1 MMMGGDMPGGGKKG
15 KGKGKGKKTNDLL
28 GMMGMSE
35 EEMFQEF
42 LEEEMMK
49 QMGGSAGG
57 AGKNKKNSA
66 MPSEQEMIN

>member
-1 MMMGGDMPGGGKKG
+1 MMGGDMPGGGKKG
-15 KGKGKGKKTNDLL
+15 KGKGKGKKSNDLL

-49 QMGGSAGG
+49 
-57 AGKNKKNSA
+57 
-66 MPSEQEMIN
+66 

>member
-49 QMGGSAGG
+49 
-57 AGKNKKNSA
+57 
-66 MPSEQEMIN
+66 

>member
-15 KGKGKGKKTNDLL
+15 KGKGKGKKSNDLL

-49 QMGGSAGG
+49 
-57 AGKNKKNSA
+57 
-66 MPSEQEMIN
+66 